1 MIGDTGTVHG
11 RFGPDW
17 EFEFFDPARWQPRA
31 VARRCW
37 NWMSATRRRRWSV
50 SALAAFVVMVVLPV
64 VLGAVA
70 TAQTGE
76 GDAEGSSVNSGLSWM
91 HVRDSS
97 GAELSSYIFATNHG
111 GLLHPANTALSL
123 VLSLEFAGWMVI
135 VTTAIWLIGYALS
148 FAWLNLFSRALEGVA
163 HSLSGQIAT
172 PMMLAAAVTIGAF
185 FVAWFVVR
193 GFHAKATMQVVS
205 MLLIAVAG
213 PIFLAEPLADVLSSD
228 GLLAQGRN
236 IGVSVAAGLNGN
248 SNPNASALV
257 PQMQADLADNFA
269 RRPLQVWNFGRVVD
283 TDSACKAAW
292 TSAVMNG
299 SENAV
304 KEGMKNCD
312 RTAYKATQ
320 NPTVPQIGAGLILLV
335 AGTILLL
342 FAVYLSLK
350 IIKAALD
357 TIYHGFMS
365 IFGFAAGGFVYGPTQ
380 TFLVR
385 NVVDGFI
392 AGARMACYTIFLG
405 VYVLFLGNLFKEAEN
420 DVMAIFVIGAIVEI
434 IAIFQ
439 LQRLSAGLTSG
450 NEWVANRFAL
460 AMQGVSRGSGGG
472 GGSGTALGM
481 GQAGAKHKLG
491 GAAMLATLAG
501 VSTVSNSPL
510 TEWMWGRTRSPLRPF
525 SRTEREAQLAQWGVW
540 GRENFGGADGLYT
553 QSYMNRHQFAFAARQ
568 AAEAAGGVDTVMGA
582 SAAIQGVFDY
592 GGGLDSAWGAML
604 GAGFTDEQIMS
615 NAIRSWGIVAQ
626 NAEDETLTDKH
637 LGHVVSAISRA
648 QHSANRVLRG
658 EGTAEEAA
666 ADLATLQAATFRF
679 RRANPGGVTLDG
691 GARHGRERRFVEQYM
706 AAPSQEQIEQ
716 LQLVASGGHST
727 MASLAGIDENSA
739 DRMLMW
745 IGNEHARVVSTAV
758 DRLVDD
764 PGNPGH
770 IREVRRVISHA
781 ADTDLWASRVHRTP
795 WNAPQPPGTNAPNP
809 NWRREMGRVGRR
821 IR

>member
-1 MIGDTGTVHG
+1 MISDTGTAHG

-50 SALAAFVVMVVLPV
+50 SALVVFVVMVVLPV

-70 TAQTGE
+70 AAQTGE

-97 GAELSSYIFATNHG
+97 GAELASYLFATNHG
-111 GLLHPANTALSL
+111 GLLHPGNTAISL
-123 VLSLEFAGWMVI
+123 VISLEFAGWIVI

-148 FAWLNLFSRALEGVA
+148 FEWLNLFSRALNGVA

-172 PMMLAAAVTIGAF
+172 PMMLAVAVTIGAF
-185 FVAWFVVR
+185 FVAWFTVR

-205 MLLIAVAG
+205 MLLIAVMG
-213 PIFLAEPLADVLSSD
+213 PIYLAEPLADVLSSD
-228 GLLAQGRN
+228 GLLAQGRD
-236 IGVSVAAGLNGN
+236 IGISVAAGLNGN
-248 SNPNASALV
+248 SRPDAAAMV
-257 PQMQADLADNFA
+257 PHMQSDLADNFA

-283 TDSACKAAW
+283 TDPACKSVW
-292 TSAVMNG
+292 TSAVMSG
-299 SENAV
+299 SD
-304 KEGMKNCD
+304 KRMKDGLENCD
-312 RTAYKATQ
+312 RAAFNATRE
-320 NPTVPQIGAGLILLV
+320 PTVGQIGAGLILLL
-335 AGTILLL
+335 AGTVLLL
-342 FAVYLSLK
+342 FAVYLALK

-357 TIYHGFMS
+357 TIYHGLMS

-405 VYVLFLGNLFKEAEN
+405 VYVLFLGNLFKEAQN
-420 DVMAIFVIGAIVEI
+420 DVMSIFVVGAIVEI

-439 LQRLSAGLTSG
+439 LQRLSNGLSSG

-460 AMQGVSRGSGGG
+460 AMQGVSRGGGG

-501 VSTVSNSPL
+501 FSTVSNSPL

-525 SRTEREAQLAQWGVW
+525 SRTERQAQLAQWGVW

-553 QSYMNRHQFAFAARQ
+553 QSYMNRHQYSFAARQ
-568 AAEAAGGVDTVMGA
+568 AAEAAGGIDTVMGA
-582 SAAIQGVFDY
+582 SAAIQGIFDY
-592 GGGLDSAWGAML
+592 GGGLDHAWGAMI

-658 EGTAEEAA
+658 EGSVEEAA

-691 GARHGRERRFVEQYM
+691 GAAHGQERAFVERYM

-716 LQLVASGGHST
+716 LQLVAGGGTST
-727 MASLAGIDENSA
+727 LPALAGINETSA

-758 DRLVDD
+758 DRLVGD
-764 PGNPGH
+764 PGDPHN

-795 WNAPQPPGTNAPNP
+795 WNAPQPPGTNPPNP
-809 NWRREMGRVGRR
+809 NWRRQMGRVGRQMR
-821 IR
+821 

>member
-1 MIGDTGTVHG
+1 M
-11 RFGPDW
+11 
-17 EFEFFDPARWQPRA
+17 
-31 VARRCW
+31 
-37 NWMSATRRRRWSV
+37 
-50 SALAAFVVMVVLPV
+50 MVVLPV

-76 GDAEGSSVNSGLSWM
+76 GDAEGSSVNSGLGWM

-97 GAELSSYIFATNHG
+97 GADLASYIFATNHG
-111 GLLHPANTALSL
+111 GLLHPGNTALSL
-123 VLSLEFAGWMVI
+123 VISLEFAGWIVI

-148 FAWLNLFSRALEGVA
+148 FEWLNLFSRALEGVA

-193 GFHAKATMQVVS
+193 GFHSKATMQVVS

-236 IGVSVAAGLNGN
+236 IGISIAAGLNGN
-248 SNPNASALV
+248 SSPNASALV
-257 PQMQADLADNFA
+257 PQMQAELADNFA

-283 TDSACKAAW
+283 TNSTCKAAW
-292 TSAVMNG
+292 TSGVMNG
-299 SENAV
+299 SEKAV

-312 RTAYKATQ
+312 KVAYNATE

-365 IFGFAAGGFVYGPTQ
+365 IFGFAAGGFIYGPTQ

-439 LQRLSAGLTSG
+439 LQRLSNGLSNG

-460 AMQGVSRGSGGG
+460 AMQGASRGGSGGG

-481 GQAGAKHKLG
+481 GQAGAKHKMG

-501 VSTVSNSPL
+501 FSTVSNSPL

-592 GGGLDSAWGAML
+592 GGSLDSAWGAML
-604 GAGFTDEQIMS
+604 GAGFTDEHIMS

-648 QHSANRVLRG
+648 QHSANRLLRG
-658 EGTAEEAA
+658 EGSEREAA

-691 GARHGRERRFVEQYM
+691 GAAFGRERAFVEQYM

-716 LQLVASGGHST
+716 LQVVAGGGRST
-727 MASLAGIDENSA
+727 LPALAGINENSA

-745 IGNEHARVVSTAV
+745 IGNEHAHVVSSAV
-758 DRLVDD
+758 DRLVED
-764 PGNPGH
+764 PGNPH
-770 IREVRRVISHA
+770 NIREVRRLISHA

-809 NWRREMGRVGRR
+809 NWQARMGRVGGRLR
-821 IR
+821 

>member
-1 MIGDTGTVHG
+1 
-11 RFGPDW
+11 
-17 EFEFFDPARWQPRA
+17 
-31 VARRCW
+31 
-37 NWMSATRRRRWSV
+37 MSATRRRRWGV

-76 GDAEGSSVNSGLSWM
+76 GDAEGSSVNSGLGWM

-97 GAELSSYIFATNHG
+97 GADLASYIFATNHG
-111 GLLHPANTALSL
+111 GLLHPGNTALSL
-123 VLSLEFAGWMVI
+123 VISLEFAGWIVI

-148 FAWLNLFSRALEGVA
+148 FEWLNLFSRALEGVA

-193 GFHAKATMQVVS
+193 GFHSKATMQVVS

-236 IGVSVAAGLNGN
+236 IGISVAAGLNGN
-248 SNPNASALV
+248 SSPNASALV
-257 PQMQADLADNFA
+257 PQMQAELADNFA

-283 TDSACKAAW
+283 MNSTCKAAW
-292 TSAVMNG
+292 TSGVMNG
-299 SENAV
+299 SEKAV

-312 RTAYKATQ
+312 KVAYNATE

-365 IFGFAAGGFVYGPTQ
+365 IFGFAAGGFIYGPTQ

-439 LQRLSAGLTSG
+439 LQRLSNGLSSG

-460 AMQGVSRGSGGG
+460 AMQGASRGGSGGG

-481 GQAGAKHKLG
+481 GQAGAKHKMG

-501 VSTVSNSPL
+501 FSTVSNSPL

-592 GGGLDSAWGAML
+592 GGSLDSAWGAML
-604 GAGFTDEQIMS
+604 GAGFTDEHIMS

-648 QHSANRVLRG
+648 QHSANRLLRG
-658 EGTAEEAA
+658 EGSEREAA

-691 GARHGRERRFVEQYM
+691 GAAFGRERAFVEQYM

-716 LQLVASGGHST
+716 LQVVAGGGRST
-727 MASLAGIDENSA
+727 LPALAGINENSA

-745 IGNEHARVVSTAV
+745 IGNEHARVVSSAV
-758 DRLVDD
+758 DRLVED
-764 PGNPGH
+764 PGNPH
-770 IREVRRVISHA
+770 NIREVRRLISHA

-809 NWRREMGRVGRR
+809 NWQARMGRVGGRLR
-821 IR
+821 